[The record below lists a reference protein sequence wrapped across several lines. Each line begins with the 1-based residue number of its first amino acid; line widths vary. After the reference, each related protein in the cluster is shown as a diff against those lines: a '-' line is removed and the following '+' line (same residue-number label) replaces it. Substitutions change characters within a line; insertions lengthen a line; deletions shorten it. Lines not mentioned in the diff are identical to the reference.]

1 MTGTGAAMRAA
12 CAFLLALLSATLAGC
27 ANDPQTQQALQE
39 FGDYLAGVN
48 ARWAAAQQQ
57 TNAQQIQVQPI
68 VVPQVPQ
75 QTFCNQSG
83 NMVTCNG
90 PGLQQ
95 TFCNRN
101 GNTITCQ

>member
-1 MTGTGAAMRAA
+1 MGAAMKLASA
-12 CAFLLALLSATLAGC
+12 ICIMLLGATLAGC

-68 VVPQVPQ
+68 PQVSQ
-75 QTFCNQSG
+75 QTFCNQVG
-83 NMVTCNG
+83 NTVTCNG

-95 TFCNRN
+95 TFCNRI